1 MGLRDF
7 LDCGINPSQTEL
19 TITHHPMVRND
30 VMKPSLP
37 GISLTSWIQH
47 IHLAE
52 PSLKDNTADADR
64 LLHALGCSIG
74 LDMGRLTAD
83 WRLLRSLP
91 GTLRETA
98 YRVRVVLFH
107 DTRNAFLVDVLNSED
122 PEPVWGV
129 AVDLGTTRIVIRLID
144 LTSKTVC
151 CETSFDNP
159 QMTIGPDILSR
170 VHHAC
175 TVDGGL
181 EHLQR
186 VVIEE
191 LNGAIEALCLA
202 KGSDSSRVFLVSVS
216 GNTTMSHLLLGL
228 SPYYLIREPYIP
240 VMNRFPVVS
249 ATDIG
254 LKLRSTTLVYVF
266 PNIGSYFGGDLVSGI
281 LYAGLHRQEE
291 PVLMVDVGTNAE
303 VVLGNASWMMA
314 CAGAAGPA
322 LEGGVSKMGMMA
334 GPGAID
340 RVWIDSNT
348 GAVLY
353 HTIGDQPPKGICGSG
368 IIDLAAC
375 LFQKGFIDIRG
386 KFVASACGDRLREV
400 DGMAAYCIVEGS
412 KSATGEPLYLTQAD
426 LDSLIRSKAAMY
438 TILETLTAAVGMR
451 PEELKSVWIAGTFGM
466 FIDPVSA
473 ITIGMIPDLPLER
486 YRAIGNSSLEGATL
500 VLIRPEAMSEI
511 PRIQENITYM
521 ELNVNVDFMN
531 RFSAAKF
538 LPHTDPSR
546 FPSVGIHR
554 QGL

>member
-1 MGLRDF
+1 METD
-7 LDCGINPSQTEL
+7 
-19 TITHHPMVRND
+19 HPLVRND
-30 VMKPSLP
+30 VMQKSSSS
-37 GISLTSWIQH
+37 IAWTSWVQDIQ
-47 IHLAE
+47 LAE
-52 PSLKDNTADADR
+52 PSLKDNTADTDR
-64 LLHALGCSIG
+64 LLRALGSSLG
-74 LDMGRLTAD
+74 LDIGRISSD

-91 GTLRETA
+91 VILRKTG
-98 YRVRVVLFH
+98 YRVRTVFFH
-107 DTRNAFLVDVLNSED
+107 DARNAFLIDVLDPED
-122 PEPVWGV
+122 PKPVWGV

-151 CETSFDNP
+151 GETSFDNP
-159 QMTIGPDILSR
+159 QIAVGPDILSR

-175 TVDGGL
+175 SVDGGL
-181 EHLQR
+181 EYLQR
-186 VVIEE
+186 VAIEKLHE
-191 LNGAIEALCLA
+191 AIEALCLA
-202 KGSDSSRVFLVSVS
+202 KGSDLSRVFLVSVS
-216 GNTTMSHLLLGL
+216 GNTTMSHLFLGL

-254 LKLRSTTLVYVF
+254 LKLRPTARVFVF
-266 PNIGSYFGGDLVSGI
+266 PNIGSYFGGDLISGI
-281 LYAGLHRQEE
+281 LYTGLHRQEQT
-291 PVLMVDVGTNAE
+291 VLMVDVGTNAE

-340 RVWIDSNT
+340 RVEIDPNT
-348 GAVLY
+348 GEMRY
-353 HTIGDQPPKGICGSG
+353 HTIGDQAPKGICGSG

-375 LFQKGFIDIRG
+375 LFRKGFIDIRG
-386 KFVASACGDRLREV
+386 KFVASRCGDRLREH
-400 DGMAAYCIVEGS
+400 DGMAAFCIVEAAE
-412 KSATGEPLYLTQAD
+412 SATGEPLYLTQAD

-451 PEELKSVWIAGTFGM
+451 PEDLESVLIAGTFGM

-473 ITIGMIPDLPLER
+473 ITIGMIPDLPLEC

-500 VLIRPEAMSEI
+500 VLMRPETLSEI

-546 FPSVGIHR
+546 FPSVRISGS
-554 QGL
+554 

>member
-1 MGLRDF
+1 
-7 LDCGINPSQTEL
+7 
-19 TITHHPMVRND
+19 MVRSD
-30 VMKPSLP
+30 VMKPTSP
-37 GISLTSWIQH
+37 ATSLTSWVQFIE
-47 IHLAE
+47 LAE

-64 LLHALGCSIG
+64 LLHALGSSLG
-74 LDMGRLTAD
+74 LDMGRPIAD

-107 DTRNAFLVDVLNSED
+107 DTRNAFLVDVLHPED

-129 AVDLGTTRIVIRLID
+129 AVDLGTTRIVVRLID
-144 LTSKTVC
+144 LASNTVC
-151 CETSFDNP
+151 GETSFDNP

-175 TVDGGL
+175 SVDGGL
-181 EHLQR
+181 EYLQR
-186 VVIEE
+186 VVIEG
-191 LNGAIEALCLA
+191 LQRAIEELCRA
-202 KGSDSSRVFLVSVS
+202 KGSDPARVFLVSVS
-216 GNTTMSHLLLGL
+216 GNTTMSHLFLGL
-228 SPYYLIREPYIP
+228 SPYSLIREPYIP
-240 VMNRFPVVS
+240 VMNRFPIVP

-254 LKLRSTTLVYVF
+254 LKLRSTALVYVF

-281 LYAGLHRQEE
+281 LYAGLHRREQT
-291 PVLMVDVGTNAE
+291 VLMVDVGTNAE

-340 RVWIDSNT
+340 RVRIDSNT
-348 GAVLY
+348 GEMRY

-375 LFQKGFIDIRG
+375 LFRKGFIDIRG
-386 KFVASACGDRLREV
+386 KFVASACGDRLREL
-400 DGMAAYCIVEGS
+400 DGMAAYCIVEAAE
-412 KSATGEPLYLTQAD
+412 SATGEPLYLTQAD

-451 PEELKSVWIAGTFGM
+451 PEELESVWIAGTFGM

-500 VLIRPEAMSEI
+500 VLVQPEAMSEI

-538 LPHTDPSR
+538 VPHTDLSR
-546 FPSVGIHR
+546 FPSVSIHKR
-554 QGL
+554 FLSI